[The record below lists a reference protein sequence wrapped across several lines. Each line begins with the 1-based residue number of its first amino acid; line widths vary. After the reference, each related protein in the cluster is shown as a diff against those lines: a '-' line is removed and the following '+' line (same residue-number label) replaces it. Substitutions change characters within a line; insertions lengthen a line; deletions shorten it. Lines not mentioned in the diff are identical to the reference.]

1 MGVESCLIFI
11 PRNLCSTSTESFAK
25 SLTADTSGT
34 GVEAGLGL
42 FATRD
47 WPNNR
52 LVAHY
57 GGVASGRVG
66 GLQFSTCFWSLQMF
80 LRSSPIGVHWWSSQ
94 TFLGPCRIKNQLG
107 CVFSFSRAYDRL
119 SSLSPHCRH
128 RRALRRMSRQAI
140 VFFSPMPTGNI
151 HTLKSSMKLQDS
163 DRRTRSAAERP
174 RPFGRR
180 GRAVLCLCFGSRC
193 QQPVW

>member
-25 SLTADTSGT
+25 SSTADTSGT

-42 FATRD
+42 FATQD
-47 WPNNR
+47 WPNDR

-57 GGVASGRVG
+57 GGVASSRVG
-66 GLQFSTCFWSLQMF
+66 GLQFNTCFWSLQMF

-107 CVFSFSRAYDRL
+107 GVVSFFQ
-119 SSLSPHCRH
+119 SLRS
-128 RRALRRMSRQAI
+128 I
-140 VFFSPMPTGNI
+140 VFLHCPPT
-151 HTLKSSMKLQDS
+151 
-163 DRRTRSAAERP
+163 
-174 RPFGRR
+174 
-180 GRAVLCLCFGSRC
+180 AVTAVRCVEWKNDGAVCFFHQCRQETSIR
-193 QQPVW
+193 